1 MDTFDT
7 KILTAIQ
14 INGAQTNQELG
25 DAVGLSAS
33 QISRRRQ
40 TLESDGFVLGYHAR
54 LASEK
59 LGFGIRAFIH
69 VALAAHSPDNSRRFA
84 ELISRTPSIL
94 EAHALTGES
103 DYLLKVVV
111 RSLKDLSLL
120 VNEVLLPHDSVD
132 RVRSEIVLETLKET
146 TALPL

>member
-1 MDTFDT
+1 MDSFDT
-7 KILTAIQ
+7 KILTSVQ
-14 INGAQTNQELG
+14 KNGAQTNQELG
-25 DAVGLSAS
+25 DSVGLSAS

-40 TLESDGFVLGYHAR
+40 ALENDGVIRGYHAQ
-54 LASEK
+54 LSAEK

-84 ELISRTPSIL
+84 DLVNRTPAVL

-120 VNEVLLPHDSVD
+120 VNEVLLPHESVD
-132 RVRSEIVLETLKET
+132 RVRSEIVLETLKESA
-146 TALPL
+146 ALPL